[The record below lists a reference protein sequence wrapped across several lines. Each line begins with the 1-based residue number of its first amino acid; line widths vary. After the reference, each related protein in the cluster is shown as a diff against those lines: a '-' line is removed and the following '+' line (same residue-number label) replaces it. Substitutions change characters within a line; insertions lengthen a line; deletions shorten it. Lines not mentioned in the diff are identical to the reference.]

1 MIMEQANTTTPRPR
15 LAAVVGIVGAS
26 AFLGVGVLAGGSAAS
41 AAETEP
47 TSPADLPEPTSKQLS
62 GSVHTWEPNNVHQW
76 DLENAVTE
84 LATEGE
90 EGSDS
95 VITLSSDVLFEFG
108 SAKIPDNAAEAVVKT
123 LEKVP
128 DGTKVDISGYTD
140 SVGDD
145 SDNQKLSEKRAKA
158 VAEVVKDARS
168 DLDLNV
174 EGHGEDDPVA
184 ENKKDGEDNPEGRA
198 KNRRVEIRYASS

>member
-1 MIMEQANTTTPRPR
+1 MSMEQANTTTRRPR
-15 LAAVVGIVGAS
+15 LTAAVGLVGAG
-26 AFLGVGVLAGGSAAS
+26 AFLGVSVLVGGSVAS
-41 AAETEP
+41 ASESKPTLPAE
-47 TSPADLPEPTSKQLS
+47 LPEPTSKQLS
-62 GSVHTWEPNNVHQW
+62 KSVRTWEPNNVKQW
-76 DLENAVTE
+76 DPKDSVTE

-128 DGTKVDISGYTD
+128 DGTKVEIAGYTD

-158 VAEVVKDARS
+158 VAKVVKDARS
-168 DLDLNV
+168 DLDLSV
-174 EGHGEDDPVA
+174 DGFGEDDPVA
-184 ENKKDGEDNPEGRA
+184 ENKKDGEDNPDGRA